1 MTHPVFASSL
11 AYIAGTVQLV
21 GTSIDEVKY
30 VSI

>member
-1 MTHPVFASSL
+1 MPNKCDDDDDD
-11 AYIAGTVQLV
+11 IAGTVQLV